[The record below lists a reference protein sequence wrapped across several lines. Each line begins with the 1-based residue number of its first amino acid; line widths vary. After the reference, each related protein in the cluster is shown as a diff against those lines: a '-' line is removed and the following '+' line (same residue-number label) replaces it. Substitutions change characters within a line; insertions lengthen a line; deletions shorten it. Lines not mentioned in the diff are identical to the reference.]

1 MVEEQGAKVTGSPGG
16 AVRPTSLRT
25 RIKRLLS
32 QPREQNAPKPSPRLP
47 PVTLELS
54 EDNTID
60 DSEFRGR
67 SPRQDKN
74 RRRSR
79 SRSIA
84 RGVSQ
89 VMAGIVAG
97 SIAGWSPVDRRPSSR
112 SISRARPITIDESI
126 LLYEKSR
133 ANASIQLRLNRLLA
147 GCYGDVPAWYL
158 RISISIARGRLEIKD
173 AIFRLK
179 FRCPD
184 CSDVLWGIKKY
195 SPLKLLGRGTDVN
208 YVDTRSTEVGAQ
220 VGRDEIKGE
229 TKVSYGKERSYV
241 QENCYAL
248 ELAETNNTLQAH
260 LWRVGDANTVTPPS
274 RFSLQVVVEAPCRCD
289 QMEITADL
297 DVNRGSENAHGS
309 WRPVPLPKGAP
320 GVLNELD
327 FAKWSKEEWMLNDS
341 SELFEARCVHILKI
355 LLALCGLL

>member
-1 MVEEQGAKVTGSPGG
+1 
-16 AVRPTSLRT
+16 
-25 RIKRLLS
+25 
-32 QPREQNAPKPSPRLP
+32 
-47 PVTLELS
+47 
-54 EDNTID
+54 
-60 DSEFRGR
+60 
-67 SPRQDKN
+67 
-74 RRRSR
+74 
-79 SRSIA
+79 
-84 RGVSQ
+84 
-89 VMAGIVAG
+89 MAGIVAG

-274 RFSLQVVVEAPCRCD
+274 RFSLKVVVEAPCRCD

-297 DVNRGSENAHGS
+297 DVNRGSEKAYGS
-309 WRPVPLPKGAP
+309 WRPVPLPKGAS
-320 GVLNELD
+320 GSLNGLN
-327 FAKWSKEEWMLNDS
+327 FAEWSQEEWMLNDS
-341 SELFEARCVHILKI
+341 SELFEAGCVHIPKI
-355 LLALCGLL
+355 LLAHCCLL